1 MPDILITESIRGSA
15 VDALAERFEVQIE
28 PELWRNPEELAAK
41 IANVHALIIR
51 NQTQVTAEL
60 LQHAKALRVI
70 GRAGVGLDNIDMNAC
85 TKAGIVITSTPDQ
98 NAISVAELAIGMMV
112 CLARHIPAADADTK
126 QGNWNRQRFMGTEL
140 YRKTLGILG
149 AGKIGF
155 LTASRAR
162 AFGMKVLAYDP
173 FVSRDSVLLSE
184 LNAQLV
190 SLDELLENSNVISC
204 HLPSTPDTL
213 QLLNASCFRKM
224 KQGAFFINTSRGD
237 VVDEAALL
245 EALRSG
251 KLAGAALD
259 VRQKEPP
266 VKSELEALPN
276 VLLVPHIAALTVEAQ
291 GRVSQAVCEDVAR
304 VLSGQAPLNAVVKF

>member
-1 MPDILITESIRGSA
+1 LPDILITENIRGAA
-15 VDALAERFEVQIE
+15 VDALAKRFEVQIE
-28 PELWRNPEELAAK
+28 PDIWSNPEALVSKLAD
-41 IANVHALIIR
+41 VRALIIR
-51 NQTQVTAEL
+51 NQTQITDEVL
-60 LQHAKALRVI
+60 RHAKSLCVI
-70 GRAGVGLDNIDMNAC
+70 GRAGVGLDNIDINAC
-85 TKAGIVITSTPDQ
+85 TKAGVLITSTPDQ

-112 CLARHIPAADADTK
+112 CLARQIPAADADTK
-126 QGNWNRQRFMGTEL
+126 QGNWNRQRFTGTEL

-173 FVSRDSVLLSE
+173 FMSRDNVLLAE
-184 LNAQLV
+184 LDAQLV
-190 SLDELLENSNVISC
+190 SLDDLLANSDVISC

-224 KQGAFFINTSRGD
+224 RQGALFVNTSRGD
-237 VVDEAALL
+237 VVDETALL

-259 VRQKEPP
+259 VRQAEPP
-266 VKSELEALPN
+266 TIGELETLPN
-276 VLLVPHIAALTVEAQ
+276 VLLTPHIAALTTEAQ
-291 GRVSQAVCEDVAR
+291 GRVSQAICEDVAR
-304 VLSGQAPLNAVVKF
+304 VLSGEAPLNAVVRF